1 MVIGFEFCDSWL
13 CEVPKV
19 EEREKTW
26 ILYERGG
33 MVVDIRSTNINA
45 QRPMFSV
52 QVLFFGVAS
61 ILGNEILMDYLK
73 KQSSQNG
80 LLFAHSMTDS

>member
-13 CEVPKV
+13 CEVPNA

-26 ILYERGG
+26 VSYERWG
-33 MVVDIRSTNINA
+33 MVVNVRSTNVNA
-45 QRPMFSV
+45 QRPTFSV

-61 ILGNEILMDYLK
+61 ILGNEIPMSYLK

>member
-1 MVIGFEFCDSWL
+1 MVIEFNFCDSWL
-13 CEVPKV
+13 CEVPKA
-19 EEREKTW
+19 EDREKTW
-26 ILYERGG
+26 VSYERGG
-33 MVVDIRSTNINA
+33 MVIDVRSTNVNA
-45 QRPMFSV
+45 QRPTFSV

-73 KQSSQNG
+73 KHSSQNG